1 MLQKLMASE
10 HYVTEING
18 FVQACLLQKS
28 MASEHLNLSRSV
40 FSKFIF
46 IIFYLQMFL
55 TSDTSWVLF

>member
-10 HYVTEING
+10 HYVIEISG

-46 IIFYLQMFL
+46 IIFYL
-55 TSDTSWVLF
+55 